1 MKKKWDKIEI
11 DETSNISNWN
21 ISLKNLEKRKMKKFD
36 NLRIINKSKIF
47 LKILILKKMRV

>member
-11 DETSNISNWN
+11 DETSDISNWN